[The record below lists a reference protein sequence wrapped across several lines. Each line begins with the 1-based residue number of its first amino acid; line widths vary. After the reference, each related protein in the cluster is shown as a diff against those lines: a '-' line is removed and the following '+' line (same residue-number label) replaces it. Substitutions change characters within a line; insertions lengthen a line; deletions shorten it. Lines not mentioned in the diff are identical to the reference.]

1 MSAADQHK
9 SAAMKWARWS
19 AAVIILAVGAAAFR
33 LSFTTLQDLAVLAR
47 VPKSDAWLFP
57 LIVDGTILLATFG
70 VLVSPSK
77 SSEQRFFLAVLG
89 IGAAV
94 SVAGNSIHAMASGHP
109 LPGWA
114 AAIVAAVAP
123 ISLLADTHGLALL
136 FRAVHRGPEVVS
148 ESAPVAVPAAG
159 EVAVDPVSA
168 DSDAVASTA
177 PARVTAPVKPV
188 AKKPAR
194 TDPKAV
200 ARAVELHGQGMK
212 YADIARE
219 LGVSARTAA
228 KYAKSATASE
238 TVDYET
244 IPAQLLDS
252 PTPAP
257 EPEHAPVRVASPVPV
272 RVAPVRPVRPV
283 QTMLPVAAIPAGS
296 F

>member
-9 SAAMKWARWS
+9 STAMKWARWS

-77 SSEQRFFLAVLG
+77 TSEQRFFLAVLG

-136 FRAVHRGPEVVS
+136 FRTVQR
-148 ESAPVAVPAAG
+148 APVVVTETAPVSVPAAG

-168 DSDAVASTA
+168 DPEPVDSATAVPA
-177 PARVTAPVKPV
+177 PVRVKPV
-188 AKKPAR
+188 AKKPVR
-194 TDPKAV
+194 PDPKTI
-200 ARAVELHGQGMK
+200 ARAVELHRDGMK

-238 TVDYET
+238 SVDYET
-244 IPAQLLDS
+244 VPAEVLDA
-252 PTPAP
+252 PTPAL
-257 EPEHAPVRVASPVPV
+257 EPERAPVRVAAPVVPV

-283 QTMLPVAAIPAGS
+283 QTMLPVAVPAGG

>member
-9 SAAMKWARWS
+9 STAMKWARWS

-77 SSEQRFFLAVLG
+77 TSEQRFFLAVLG

-136 FRAVHRGPEVVS
+136 FRTVQRAP
-148 ESAPVAVPAAG
+148 APVPVTVAG

-168 DSDAVASTA
+168 DPVPVPVIEPEPVSAAPTPKRST
-177 PARVTAPVKPV
+177 
-188 AKKPAR
+188 R
-194 TDPKAV
+194 TDPKTV
-200 ARAVELHGQGMK
+200 ARAVELHRGGMK
-212 YADIARE
+212 YAEIARE

-228 KYAKSATASE
+228 KYAKSADTPES
-238 TVDYET
+238 VDYET
-244 IPAQLLDS
+244 VPAEVLDAAS
-252 PTPAP
+252 PAP

-283 QTMLPVAAIPAGS
+283 QTMLPVAVPAGG

>member
-9 SAAMKWARWS
+9 STAMKWARWS

-77 SSEQRFFLAVLG
+77 TSEQRFFLAVLG

-136 FRAVHRGPEVVS
+136 FRTVQRAP
-148 ESAPVAVPAAG
+148 APVAVPVAG
-159 EVAVDPVSA
+159 EVAVEPASADPVP
-168 DSDAVASTA
+168 VPVTEPEPVVPTPKRST
-177 PARVTAPVKPV
+177 
-188 AKKPAR
+188 R
-194 TDPKAV
+194 TDPATV
-200 ARAVELHGQGMK
+200 TRAVELYRGGMK
-212 YADIARE
+212 YAEIARE

-228 KYAKSATASE
+228 KYAKSAE
-238 TVDYET
+238 TPESVDYET
-244 IPAQLLDS
+244 VPAEVLDS
-252 PTPAP
+252 PAP
-257 EPEHAPVRVASPVPV
+257 EPERVPVRVAVPAPVPV

-283 QTMLPVAAIPAGS
+283 QTMLPVAVPAGG

>member
-9 SAAMKWARWS
+9 STAMKWARWS

-77 SSEQRFFLAVLG
+77 TSEQRFFLAVLG

-136 FRAVHRGPEVVS
+136 FRTVQRAPTPVTESTAV
-148 ESAPVAVPAAG
+148 VASAG

-168 DSDAVASTA
+168 DPEPVASAT
-177 PARVTAPVKPV
+177 PEPVSVASKPV

-194 TDPKAV
+194 TDPRTV
-200 ARAVELHGQGMK
+200 ARAVELHRDGMK

-228 KYAKSATASE
+228 KYAKSTDTPES
-238 TVDYET
+238 VDYET
-244 IPAQLLDS
+244 VPAEVLDS

-257 EPEHAPVRVASPVPV
+257 EPERAPVRVAAAAVPV

-283 QTMLPVAAIPAGS
+283 QTMLPVAAVPAGG